1 VPVMGYTSGRD
12 IIQPADLPV
21 TAGLQESV
29 HEWRKLDEEIELRA
43 ILDYLAESSQDS
55 RPKRP
60 ENSAGRA
67 GSRVPHLRPPHLSR
81 PARDRARRA

>member
-1 VPVMGYTSGRD
+1 MPVMGYTSGLD

-29 HEWRKLDEEIELRA
+29 HEWRKLVEEIELRA